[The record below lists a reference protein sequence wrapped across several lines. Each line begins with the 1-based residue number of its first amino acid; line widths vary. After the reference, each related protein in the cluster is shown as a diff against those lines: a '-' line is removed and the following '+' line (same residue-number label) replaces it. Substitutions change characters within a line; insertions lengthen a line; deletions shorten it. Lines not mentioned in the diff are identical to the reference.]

1 LEIIVDIDAQSMV
14 GKGAVKSIPATGKA
28 EVISESEL
36 VITTNLEK
44 SYAEQLAFLEEPV
57 EIMVAEPQD
66 EKESSLV
73 QLFVQGRSQ
82 MIIPGQPI
90 VIKRKYLEVLARAKQ
105 IRYKPV
111 VKINDLTGAPV
122 NMMIPR
128 LVLRYNFSVIQDKNP
143 KGAEWLRRILA
154 S

>member
-1 LEIIVDIDAQSMV
+1 MDIDAQSMV

-44 SYAEQLAFLEEPV
+44 DYVDQLAFLEEPV

-66 EKESSLV
+66 EKESNLV

-90 VIKRKYLEVLARAKQ
+90 IIKRKYLEVLARAKQ

>member
-1 LEIIVDIDAQSMV
+1 MDIDAQSMV

-44 SYAEQLAFLEEPV
+44 SYADQLAFLEEPV
-57 EIMVAEPQD
+57 EVMVAEPQD
-66 EKESSLV
+66 EKESNLV

>member
-1 LEIIVDIDAQSMV
+1 MDIDAQSMV

-57 EIMVAEPQD
+57 EVMVAEPQD

>member
-1 LEIIVDIDAQSMV
+1 MDIDAQSMV

-36 VITTNLEK
+36 VVTTNLEK

-57 EIMVAEPQD
+57 EVMVAEPQD
-66 EKESSLV
+66 EKESNLV

-90 VIKRKYLEVLARAKQ
+90 IIKRKYLEVLARAKQ

>member
-1 LEIIVDIDAQSMV
+1 MDIDAQSMV

-36 VITTNLEK
+36 VIATNLEK

-57 EIMVAEPQD
+57 EVMVAEPQD
-66 EKESSLV
+66 EKESNLV

-90 VIKRKYLEVLARAKQ
+90 IIKRKYLEVLARAKQ

>member
-1 LEIIVDIDAQSMV
+1 MDIDAQSMV
-14 GKGAVKSIPATGKA
+14 GKGAAKIIPATGKA

-36 VITTNLEK
+36 VVTTNLEK
-44 SYAEQLAFLEEPV
+44 NYADQLAFLEEPV
-57 EIMVAEPQD
+57 EIMVAEPQE

>member
-1 LEIIVDIDAQSMV
+1 MDIDAQSMV

-36 VITTNLEK
+36 VIATNLEK

-57 EIMVAEPQD
+57 EVMVAEPQD
-66 EKESSLV
+66 EKESNLV

-90 VIKRKYLEVLARAKQ
+90 IIKRKYLEVLALAKQ

>member
-1 LEIIVDIDAQSMV
+1 VDIDAQSMV

-57 EIMVAEPQD
+57 EVMVAEPQD

>member
-1 LEIIVDIDAQSMV
+1 MDIDAQSMV
-14 GKGAVKSIPATGKA
+14 GKGAAKIIPATGKA

-36 VITTNLEK
+36 VVTTNLEK
-44 SYAEQLAFLEEPV
+44 NYADQLAFLEEPV

-90 VIKRKYLEVLARAKQ
+90 IIKRKYLEVLARAKQ

>member
-1 LEIIVDIDAQSMV
+1 MDIDAQSMV

-66 EKESSLV
+66 EKESNLV

-90 VIKRKYLEVLARAKQ
+90 IIKRKYLEVLARAKQ

>member
-1 LEIIVDIDAQSMV
+1 MDIDAQSLV

-44 SYAEQLAFLEEPV
+44 DYVDQLAFLEEPV

-66 EKESSLV
+66 EKESNLV

-90 VIKRKYLEVLARAKQ
+90 IIKRKYLEVLARAKQ

>member
-1 LEIIVDIDAQSMV
+1 MDIDAQSMV
-14 GKGAVKSIPATGKA
+14 GKGAAKIISATGKA

-57 EIMVAEPQD
+57 EVMVAEPQD
-66 EKESSLV
+66 EKESNLV

-143 KGAEWLRRILA
+143 KGAEWLRRIL
-154 S
+154 SS

>member
-1 LEIIVDIDAQSMV
+1 MDIDAQSMV

-44 SYAEQLAFLEEPV
+44 SYADQLAFLEEPV
-57 EIMVAEPQD
+57 EVMVAEPQD
-66 EKESSLV
+66 EKESNLV

-111 VKINDLTGAPV
+111 VKINDLTGAPI

>member
-1 LEIIVDIDAQSMV
+1 MDIDAQSMV
-14 GKGAVKSIPATGKA
+14 GKGAAKIIPATGKA

-36 VITTNLEK
+36 VVTTNLEK
-44 SYAEQLAFLEEPV
+44 NYADQLAFLEEPV

-90 VIKRKYLEVLARAKQ
+90 AIKRKYLEVLARAKQ

>member
-14 GKGAVKSIPATGKA
+14 GKGAAKIIPATGKA

-36 VITTNLEK
+36 VVTTNLEK
-44 SYAEQLAFLEEPV
+44 NYADQLAFLEEPV

>member
-1 LEIIVDIDAQSMV
+1 MDIDAQSMV

-57 EIMVAEPQD
+57 EVMVAEPQD
-66 EKESSLV
+66 EKESNLV

-111 VKINDLTGAPV
+111 VKINDLTGAPI

>member
-1 LEIIVDIDAQSMV
+1 VDIDAQSMV
-14 GKGAVKSIPATGKA
+14 GKGAAKIIPATGKA

-36 VITTNLEK
+36 VVTTNLEK
-44 SYAEQLAFLEEPV
+44 NYADQLAFLEEPV

-90 VIKRKYLEVLARAKQ
+90 IIKRKYLEVLARAKQ

>member
-1 LEIIVDIDAQSMV
+1 MDIDAQSMV

-36 VITTNLEK
+36 VVTTNLEK
-44 SYAEQLAFLEEPV
+44 NYADQLAFLEEPV
-57 EIMVAEPQD
+57 EVMVAEPQD
-66 EKESSLV
+66 EKESNLV

-90 VIKRKYLEVLARAKQ
+90 IIKRKYLEVLARAKQ

>member
-1 LEIIVDIDAQSMV
+1 MDIDAQSMV

-57 EIMVAEPQD
+57 EVMVAEPQD
-66 EKESSLV
+66 EKESNLV

-90 VIKRKYLEVLARAKQ
+90 IIKRKYLEVLARAKQ

>member
-1 LEIIVDIDAQSMV
+1 MDIDAQSMV
-14 GKGAVKSIPATGKA
+14 GKGAAKIIPATGKA

-57 EIMVAEPQD
+57 EVMVAEPQD
-66 EKESSLV
+66 EKESNLV

>member
-1 LEIIVDIDAQSMV
+1 MDIDAQSMV

-36 VITTNLEK
+36 VIATNLEK

-57 EIMVAEPQD
+57 EVMVAEPQD

>member
-1 LEIIVDIDAQSMV
+1 MDIDAQSMV
-14 GKGAVKSIPATGKA
+14 GKGAAKIIPATGKA

-36 VITTNLEK
+36 VVTTNLEK
-44 SYAEQLAFLEEPV
+44 NYADQLAFLEEPV

-66 EKESSLV
+66 EKESNLV

>member
-1 LEIIVDIDAQSMV
+1 MDIDAQSMV
-14 GKGAVKSIPATGKA
+14 GKGAAKIIPATGKA

-36 VITTNLEK
+36 VVTTNLEK
-44 SYAEQLAFLEEPV
+44 NYADQLAFLEEPV

>member
-1 LEIIVDIDAQSMV
+1 MDIDAQSMV

-36 VITTNLEK
+36 VVTTNLEK
-44 SYAEQLAFLEEPV
+44 NYADQLAFLEEPV

>member
-1 LEIIVDIDAQSMV
+1 MDIDAQSLV

-36 VITTNLEK
+36 VIATNLEK

-57 EIMVAEPQD
+57 EVMVAEPQD
-66 EKESSLV
+66 EKESNLV

>member
-1 LEIIVDIDAQSMV
+1 MDIDAQSMV

-57 EIMVAEPQD
+57 EVMVAEPQD
-66 EKESSLV
+66 EKESNLV

-90 VIKRKYLEVLARAKQ
+90 IIKRKYLEVLARAKQ

-111 VKINDLTGAPV
+111 VKINDLTGAPI

>member
-1 LEIIVDIDAQSMV
+1 MDIDAQSMV

>member
-1 LEIIVDIDAQSMV
+1 MDIDAQSMV

-57 EIMVAEPQD
+57 EVMVAEPQD
-66 EKESSLV
+66 EKESNLV

>member
-1 LEIIVDIDAQSMV
+1 MDIDAQSMV

-90 VIKRKYLEVLARAKQ
+90 IIKRKYLEVLARAKQ

>member
-1 LEIIVDIDAQSMV
+1 VDIDAQSMV

-90 VIKRKYLEVLARAKQ
+90 IIKRKYLEVLARAKQ

>member
-1 LEIIVDIDAQSMV
+1 MDIDAQSMV
-14 GKGAVKSIPATGKA
+14 GKGAAKIIPATGKA

-36 VITTNLEK
+36 VVTTNLEK
-44 SYAEQLAFLEEPV
+44 NYADQLAFLEEPV
-57 EIMVAEPQD
+57 EVMVAEPQD
-66 EKESSLV
+66 EKESNLV